1 MWKCQSNTK
10 WMPNA
15 VDGSKYFKPMPNQC
29 FFGILN
35 VNLHSTSCCYW
46 DRNYQKLTSHFP
58 IQCLTKTCIWIW
70 FHPFSLKI
78 VLTFIHKSNLLA
90 MVHVHVLLKELNY
103 NCILTMNTTLCS
115 KFELKCGKLFWFH
128 CRTYYSNPT
137 FLLLYR
143 GIIMLQ
149 NPSPLAFLSPCM
161 HFSTQVINNN
171 TKVPIPYQ
179 VLTCILVSGC
189 IKH

>member
-1 MWKCQSNTK
+1 MNAKCCRRFKIFQA
-10 WMPNA
+10 NA
-15 VDGSKYFKPMPNQC
+15 KSVFFWYFKCESAFN
-29 FFGILN
+29 IL
-35 VNLHSTSCCYW
+35 LLL
-46 DRNYQKLTSHFP
+46 RQKLP
-58 IQCLTKTCIWIW
+58 KTDKPLSYPVSDKNMYMNMIPSI
-70 FHPFSLKI
+70 SLKI

-90 MVHVHVLLKELNY
+90 MVHVHILLKELNY